1 MACKKLDEAAC
12 LEMIGKGEDAYGLII
27 DRLPSA
33 EARFRKLDKAICDYL
48 KFIRRAFPD
57 AEYYT
62 GSGGFN
68 LLLGKPHSAKQVPQ
82 QELIAFGGHAAIGDG
97 DF

>member
-1 MACKKLDEAAC
+1 MARKKLDEDTC
-12 LEMIGKGEDAYGLII
+12 LEMIEKGDDAYGII
-27 DRLPSA
+27 TDKLPSA
-33 EARFRKLDKAICDYL
+33 EARFRKLDKAICAYL
-48 KFIRRAFPD
+48 KFIRRSFPD

-68 LLLGKPHSAKQVPQ
+68 LMLGKPHSAKLIPQ
-82 QELIAFGGHAAIGDG
+82 QELLAFGGNAAIGDG